1 VDPSAEERVRKA
13 LQQRG
18 QLWSA
23 PIEHFETLPSTND
36 WLKQRARQ
44 GFPDWSVVL
53 ADQQTAGRGRQ
64 GHSWLS
70 PPGNLCLSVLLPP
83 SGEPVLTL
91 AAGVAIVEAVRV
103 FGVAAELKWPNDVLV
118 GGRKLAGLLAESVS
132 GGAELEGVVL
142 GVGVNVRLDPAS
154 LPPEIASETTSIRRE
169 TGRDADPLA
178 LAAEVLAR
186 LSVWYHA
193 LARDGAAAILDAW
206 RARSVPWWG
215 KPVEVVSGSERV
227 RGVVRDVDARGALLV
242 ETETGLTT
250 ILSGEARALR
260 PR

>member
-1 VDPSAEERVRKA
+1 MDDRLREA
-13 LQQRG
+13 LRQRG
-18 QLWSA
+18 QPWSA

-36 WLKQRARQ
+36 WLKERARH
-44 GFPDWSVVL
+44 GLPDWSVVL

-64 GHSWLS
+64 GHGWLS
-70 PPGNLCLSVLLPP
+70 PPGNLFLSVLLPR
-83 SGEPVLTL
+83 SRESVLTL
-91 AAGVAIVEAVRV
+91 AAGVAVAEAVQV
-103 FGVAAELKWPNDVLV
+103 FGVVAELKWPNDVLA

-132 GGAELEGVVL
+132 GGAEFESVVL

-154 LPPEIASETTSIRRE
+154 LPAEIASGTTSIRHE
-169 TGRDADPLA
+169 SGRDADPLDV
-178 LAAEVLAR
+178 AAEVLGR
-186 LSVWYHA
+186 LTVWYHA

-215 KPVEVVSGSERV
+215 KPVEVVSGSERI
-227 RGVVRDVDARGALLV
+227 RGVARDVDARGALLV